1 MNYEGI
7 LWFPTYPYNH
17 SSNKI
22 YYWRLFS
29 YKEYH
34 CRDHIIEM
42 TLRLTILVEFF
53 IVDNAIHKF
62 RAYLATTYVHNI
74 QKSNIIKI
82 YMQVFSLQNLVDI
95 LTAQSYLS

>member
-1 MNYEGI
+1 MKVFCDFLPI
-7 LWFPTYPYNH
+7 
-17 SSNKI
+17 
-22 YYWRLFS
+22 
-29 YKEYH
+29 
-34 CRDHIIEM
+34 HIIILAIRFIIGGCFLIRNIIVEIILLRWP
-42 TLRLTILVEFF
+42 LRLTILVEFF